1 MIGLPFAL
9 LSRRAISRVVTDL
22 RVDSVWPFVLA
33 TATMIAVAL
42 VAAYLPARRAA
53 GVEPVEALRL

>member
-1 MIGLPFAL
+1 VIGVPLAF
-9 LSRRAISRVVTDL
+9 LSRGVASRVVADL
-22 RVDSVWPFVLA
+22 PAESTWSLVVAAITMFV
-33 TATMIAVAL
+33 IAL